1 MTAPN
6 PVVALHK
13 LCKSYGALE
22 VTANVSLTIQPGEIH
37 ALIGPNGAGK
47 STLIK
52 QIVGEVRPDS
62 GQVLLDGKDVTQWDM
77 AKRARAG
84 IGRMFQVSS
93 VMPAFTVLQNVVLAL
108 QGREQRV
115 YSMLRHA
122 LSHSDTTEQAL
133 DVLEQLGLHARA
145 QVLAANVSH
154 GERRR
159 LELAMAIALRPRIY
173 LLDEPM
179 AGIGSEGTQEML
191 ALIASLREQA
201 PVLLVEHDMDAVFSL
216 ADRISV
222 LDYGRLLMTGTPEQV
237 RANPEVLSA
246 YLGDDSMP
254 TANTEP
260 TP

>member
-1 MTAPN
+1 MTQQAPVIELN
-6 PVVALHK
+6 K

-22 VTANVSLTIQPGEIH
+22 VTVDLSLAIQPGEIH

-52 QIVGEVRPDS
+52 QIVGEALPDS
-62 GQVLLDGKDVTQWDM
+62 GQVLFSGQDVTRWDM

-93 VMPAFTVLQNVVLAL
+93 VMPAFTVLQNVMLAL

-122 LSHSDTTEQAL
+122 LSHRASRDEAMA
-133 DVLEQLGLHARA
+133 VLEQLGLQSRTA
-145 QVLAANVSH
+145 VLAANVSH

-159 LELAMAIALRPRIY
+159 LELAMAMALRPSVY

-179 AGIGSEGTQEML
+179 AGIGSEGTQDML
-191 ALIASLREQA
+191 DLISALRQQA

-222 LDYGRLLMTGTPEQV
+222 LDYGRLLMTGTPAEV
-237 RANPEVLSA
+237 RSNPAVLSA
-246 YLGDDSMP
+246 YLGDDAMP
-254 TANTEP
+254 TTHSEQAL
-260 TP
+260 